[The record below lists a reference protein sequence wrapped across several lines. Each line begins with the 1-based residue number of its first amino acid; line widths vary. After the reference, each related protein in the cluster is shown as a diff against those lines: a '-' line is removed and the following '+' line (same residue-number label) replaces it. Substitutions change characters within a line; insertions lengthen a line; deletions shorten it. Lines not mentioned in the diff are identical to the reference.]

1 MTFDPTV
8 DQGYM
13 LEGELLGIFPKKPI
27 TDIYE
32 YAAWCRELAERF
44 ADLAKYF
51 GEEAAGTI
59 ADIRMNQ
66 IPSEKYELVGVRET
80 RASSDLNAVK
90 LRNERP
96 EIWEKALSIK
106 PADAVKLIGE
116 DEVKKLI
123 IKKHGKDVW
132 EMNAHPTITN
142 VRKLLPKAEQTEYIT
157 SWYDVDHYEVRQK
170 ALPEAKE

>member
-8 DQGYM
+8 DQGYL
-13 LEGELLGIFPKKPI
+13 LEGELLGIYPQKPI

-44 ADLAKYF
+44 RKLASHY
-51 GEEAAGTI
+51 GEEATATL
-59 ADIRMNQ
+59 AEIRMNQ
-66 IPSEKYELVGVRET
+66 ISSDNYELIGIEAT

-90 LRNERP
+90 LREEKP

-116 DEVKKLI
+116 DEIRKLI
-123 IKKHGKDVW
+123 IRKHGKEVW
-132 EMNAHPTITN
+132 RQNAHPTITN
-142 VRKLLPKAEQTEYIT
+142 VRKLLPKAEQAEYIT
-157 SWYDVDHYEVRQK
+157 SWYDVDHYEVRRK
-170 ALPEAKE
+170 ELPEVKK